1 MKKKAVEQYLT
12 TVFDNALI
20 PDLEKMTSVPPPG
33 LDFGI
38 IMLVCGGIELM
49 GALDQGHIGKD
60 KGYSSRGLFKKALT
74 KYFNFPDNRYGSEAV
89 KEALWK
95 LFRCGL
101 AHQSFVKLG
110 VATTRKLEQKYK
122 CCHLKRVR
130 VEGELLL
137 FIHPDVFAHDFFK
150 AVEKFRSS
158 LEDDPEKIGKAYRA
172 IHKIYEE
179 ASSIDV
185 SSIEECR
192 LHIRADFTRLPQPV
206 WMEKSEVSVF

>member
-1 MKKKAVEQYLT
+1 MTE
-12 TVFDNALI
+12 VFDNALI
-20 PDLEKMTSVPPPG
+20 PDLEKMTSAPYPG
-33 LDFGI
+33 LDFAI
-38 IMLVCGGIELM
+38 ITLVCGGTELI
-49 GALDQGHIGKD
+49 GALDQGHIGTET
-60 KGYSSRGLFKKALT
+60 GYYSKELFKKTLVD
-74 KYFNFPDNRYGSEAV
+74 YFPDNRYGSEAV

-101 AHQSFVKLG
+101 AHQSFVKPG
-110 VATTRKLEQKYK
+110 VATTRNPESDYK
-122 CCHLKRVR
+122 RCHLKGVR
-130 VEGELLL
+130 VQGDLLL

-150 AVEKFRSS
+150 AIEKFRSS

-179 ASSIDV
+179 ASSTDV
-185 SSIEECR
+185 SSIEECS